1 MICRDQPECPYRDLS
16 CFAGTYG
23 KMTETCVKKNVFRND
38 SPECATDTSGN
49 VLWEI
54 RHTLYRII
62 LSFWRFSD
70 RLFFVF

>member
-1 MICRDQPECPYRDLS
+1 MICRVQPESPYRDLS
-16 CFAGTYG
+16 CFARTYS

-54 RHTLYRII
+54 RHTLYRIL
-62 LSFWRFSD
+62 LSFWPFSD
-70 RLFFVF
+70 RLFVVF